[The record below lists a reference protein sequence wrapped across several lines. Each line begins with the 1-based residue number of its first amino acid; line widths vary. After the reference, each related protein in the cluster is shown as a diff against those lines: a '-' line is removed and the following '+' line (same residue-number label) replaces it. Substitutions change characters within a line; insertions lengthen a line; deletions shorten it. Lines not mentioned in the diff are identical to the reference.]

1 MHLTP
6 LSLAAAYCLDLV
18 AGDPQWMPHPIRWIG
33 RLIGWL
39 EKILYNANCSAPL
52 QRLAGVVFWF
62 GVVAVV
68 TLSAVCA
75 VQVAGAIHAGLGSLL
90 VIWLAFSTLATRSLH
105 QESRQVVA
113 ALEAGDIGLARQ
125 RLAMIVSRDTERL
138 DEQDILRAV
147 METVSENISDGILAP
162 LFYLTV
168 GGVVGGLIYK
178 AVNTMDSMVGYL
190 NDRYRHFGW
199 FAAKADD
206 VANWVPARLTGLLVI
221 AGAFLLQLD
230 WRSGWRVMRRD
241 AGKMKSPN
249 AGFPE
254 AAACGSLGVQLG
266 GTNWYF
272 GQPVAKPTLGDRS
285 RPLTIAAYRS
295 MIRLLYATSL
305 LAFLSAMTGR
315 QWVCAVWLG

>member
-1 MHLTP
+1 MY
-6 LSLAAAYCLDLV
+6 LSPWRLAAAYFLDLV
-18 AGDPQWMPHPIRWIG
+18 AGDPRWMPHPIRWIG
-33 RLIGWL
+33 RLISRL
-39 EKILYNANCSAPL
+39 EKLLYDANRSAQR
-52 QRLAGVVFWF
+52 QRLAGAVFWLA
-62 GVVAVV
+62 VVAAVA
-68 TLSAVCA
+68 LSAFCTVK
-75 VQVAGAIHAGLGSLL
+75 VASAIHAGLGSLV

-105 QESRQVVA
+105 QESKQVIA
-113 ALEAGDIGLARQ
+113 ALHLGDISLARK
-125 RLAMIVSRDTERL
+125 RLSMIVSRDTDRL

-147 METVSENISDGILAP
+147 METVSENISDGIVAP
-162 LFYLTV
+162 LFYLAI

-190 NDRYRHFGW
+190 NDRYRYFGW

-206 VANWVPARLTGLLVI
+206 LTNWIPARLTGMLVI
-221 AGAFLLQLD
+221 AGAFLLHLD

-272 GQPVAKPTLGDRS
+272 GQPVAKTTLGDHCQ
-285 RPLTIAAYRS
+285 PLTIAAYRS
-295 MIRLLYATSL
+295 MIRLLYVTSL
-305 LAFLSAMTGR
+305 LAFLGAMAGR
-315 QWVCAVWLG
+315 QFVCAVWPS